1 MLTSQNTIWKGFA
14 IFLAV
19 LFIIVSIITAFQTT
33 EIHALREKN
42 QYKTIILVEYQE
54 NGNNTIIKSITS
66 LMLNQLPNGYNLTN
80 SAGNRITIFGQITDT
95 QLKLVQANNT
105 FNHGLTGEPWQP

>member
-1 MLTSQNTIWKGFA
+1 
-14 IFLAV
+14 
-19 LFIIVSIITAFQTT
+19 
-33 EIHALREKN
+33 
-42 QYKTIILVEYQE
+42 
-54 NGNNTIIKSITS
+54 
-66 LMLNQLPNGYNLTN
+66 MLNQLPNGYNLTN